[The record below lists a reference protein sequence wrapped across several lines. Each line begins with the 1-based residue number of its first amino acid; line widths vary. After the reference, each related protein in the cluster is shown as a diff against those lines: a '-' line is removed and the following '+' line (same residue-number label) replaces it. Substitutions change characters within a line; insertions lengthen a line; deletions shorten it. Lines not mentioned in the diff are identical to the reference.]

1 MSANNIIKS
10 NLTHDHKHKIAYA
23 YYIENTPMI
32 TIAKR
37 YNLCNK
43 RINEWLKEVVSDVGL
58 TKAYLPDSYYNK
70 TVKTHNY
77 LFGKFKGYSEHL
89 KDEMDFGTIDY
100 QETITDEIK
109 NKIIYE
115 ARSYSFNETDK
126 TSFEER
132 FDKYKTLKNEDPIE
146 MQIIIE
152 KKMLFSKE
160 N

>member
-1 MSANNIIKS
+1 MSANNIKS

-58 TKAYLPDSYYNK
+58 TKAYLPNSYYNK
-70 TVKTHNY
+70 TVKKHNY
-77 LFGKFKGYSEHL
+77 LFGKFKGYSEYI

-109 NKIIYE
+109 NKIIHE
-115 ARSYSFNETDK
+115 GRTFSNVAIDR

-132 FDKYKTLKNEDPIE
+132 LDKYKTLQNEDPIE

-152 KKMLFSKE
+152 KKMLFNKE

>member
-32 TIAKR
+32 TISKR
-37 YNLCNK
+37 FNLCTKTVNK
-43 RINEWLKEVVSDVGL
+43 WLKEVIADFGL
-58 TKAYLPDSYYNK
+58 MKAYLPDSYYNK
-70 TVKTHNY
+70 TVKPKIY
-77 LFGKFKGYSEHL
+77 FLGKIKGYSEHL
-89 KDEMDFGTIDY
+89 KNEMDFGTIDY

-109 NKIIYE
+109 NKIIQE
-115 ARSYSFNETDK
+115 GKEFSNIQIDR

-132 FDKYKTLKNEDPIE
+132 FDKYKTLKNDDPIE